1 MSQTEWSRIID
12 PNSIHKMLYS
22 LQLVSQ
28 LISINNEKLSEAE
41 ISERI
46 EWRSRFL
53 ELGGFDHLY
62 FILITYDFDNILPDV
77 KQINSWEEVKVDRPR
92 KKQKVKAVTQSK
104 S

>member
-1 MSQTEWSRIID
+1 
-12 PNSIHKMLYS
+12 MLYS

-41 ISERI
+41 ITERI
-46 EWRSRFL
+46 DWRSRFL

-62 FILITYDFDNILPDV
+62 FILITYDFENLGPEV
-77 KQINSWEEVKVDRPR
+77 RQVNTWEEVKNDKPR
-92 KKQKVKAVTQSK
+92 KKSKVKAVTQSK